1 MCRGHRRLMASVTGG
16 KSSPTAAATNIG
28 DGSKAPGPFKV
39 RPANV
44 RLNGRL
50 LQFRRAAM
58 EAAKPGS
65 RSRSTDVF
73 RGWFRA
79 GAYRAARQAAGP
91 AVFPAPA
98 FHIGHPSLTVFG
110 GHGVG
115 PHHRHPEP
123 VPGEDVVHPPGD
135 VPGARVGGVDQ
146 HPPSLHSL
154 GGHQVDERS
163 LLQVELLHRQ
173 GRHLHDDLAVPGVDG
188 RLPLGAAVGVGQKE
202 ERRDRHA
209 RNPDGRGQDPR
220 AIGPSSRRPPVSVP
234 ACGNGSGQARLE
246 EPLYGCFS
254 WVVQG
259 RRAPRRPSSR
269 RPSRFPRPRVPLLER
284 ALSNLA
290 QPAAGEPPPM
300 PDPRRCP

>member
-16 KSSPTAAATNIG
+16 KSSPTVAATNIG

-65 RSRSTDVF
+65 RSRCTDVF
-73 RGWFRA
+73 LGWSRPARTALPVKPSAQPFSPPPRSTLA
-79 GAYRAARQAAGP
+79 TQASRFSGA
-91 AVFPAPA
+91 
-98 FHIGHPSLTVFG
+98 T
-110 GHGVG
+110 GVG

-154 GGHQVDERS
+154 GGHQVDERA
-163 LLQVELLHRQ
+163 LLQVELLHRL
-173 GRHLHDDLAVPGVDG
+173 GKSSLTVAATNTGE
-188 RLPLGAAVGVGQKE
+188 RLK
-202 ERRDRHA
+202 
-209 RNPDGRGQDPR
+209 
-220 AIGPSSRRPPVSVP
+220 RPIHWTF
-234 ACGNGSGQARLE
+234 G
-246 EPLYGCFS
+246 
-254 WVVQG
+254 
-259 RRAPRRPSSR
+259 
-269 RPSRFPRPRVPLLER
+269 
-284 ALSNLA
+284 
-290 QPAAGEPPPM
+290 
-300 PDPRRCP
+300 